1 VFRFVD
7 DEKAHY
13 PVATMCR
20 VLGVSSSGSYAWRSR
35 PSSGRPLADAILT
48 EVIKDIHTDGRRT
61 YGAPRVHAELRLG
74 HRIRCGLKQVEVA
87 GFEPASSGDHLGL
100 LRA

>member
-20 VLGVSSSGSYAWRSR
+20 VLGVSSSGYYAWRSR
-35 PSSGRPLADAILT
+35 PDSTRGLGDAVLA
-48 EVIKDIHTDGRRT
+48 EVITDIHADSRRT

-74 HRIRCGLKQVEVA
+74 HGIACGQ
-87 GFEPASSGDHLGL
+87 
-100 LRA
+100 